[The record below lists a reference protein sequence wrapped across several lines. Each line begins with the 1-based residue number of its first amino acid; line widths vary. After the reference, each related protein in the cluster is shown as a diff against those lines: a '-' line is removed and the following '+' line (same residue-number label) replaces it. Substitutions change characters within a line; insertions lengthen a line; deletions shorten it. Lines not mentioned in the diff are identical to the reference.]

1 MIRLEQVVS
10 KENQSNNANSK
21 ISHSS
26 GRWTKEEHQKFIEGL
41 KKFGKNWKQVEEYVG
56 TRNGAQ
62 IRSHAQKFFNR
73 LEREYN
79 VKLEG
84 SKKEGGK
91 KNKKSSVRKASECSI
106 STSCTNPGKIT
117 PNPFKLFVEAIKE
130 LAHESILDEE
140 ESSQHPHSEMASFPA
155 TSKLS

>member
-1 MIRLEQVVS
+1 MIRLEQPIS
-10 KENQSNNANSK
+10 KENQSSNANNKSCDK
-21 ISHSS
+21 NSRSS

-79 VKLEG
+79 VKVDG
-84 SKKEGGK
+84 GKKEGGK
-91 KNKKSSVRKASECSI
+91 KGKKGSVRKTSECSV
-106 STSCTNPGKIT
+106 STSCTNQGRNHP
-117 PNPFKLFVEAIKE
+117 KLV
-130 LAHESILDEE
+130 
-140 ESSQHPHSEMASFPA
+140 
-155 TSKLS
+155 